1 MDQGLEN
8 LGISS
13 YKKTESQIEFKT
25 SENTELFQTKREAT
39 INTFLM
45 IVPTVTLLIP
55 MIWSM
60 FNTYTLNQN
69 IKIISIICGI
79 GMIIEYF
86 LISSLDSNTNIS
98 DVKMTFSSK
107 GLEIDSIKR
116 GKIEIGS
123 FDISTIYIKSE
134 ESSSSS
140 YSKKEANITYT
151 VICKFNKPITLPINK
166 KIVEEIELFKNFE
179 GEDNLNTAKLL
190 ISNLKYILK
199 TRENLNNESEQFFD
213 IGDTTFEKIQ
223 NEIRITT
230 TSTDGFMHSKKWDTI
245 DIAFTIMFFSI
256 FIGIPFS
263 VLSNMVFSIFI
274 GIPFSVLSNAGW
286 IPCTI
291 ILTCIIA
298 LYACYKITMSPNKI
312 FYVIN
317 SNEIKMNTDKRQS
330 ITIYKKDIKDI
341 YLERK
346 KEFVKTGKN
355 SGYYA
360 DYDHII
366 IELNKKLSLFPM
378 RFLKVDK
385 IDILGNIKIV
395 NNRYSRMMTEEITK
409 ILQI

>member
-116 GKIEIGS
+116 GKIDIGS
-123 FDISTIYIKSE
+123 YDIASIYIRSE
-134 ESSSSS
+134 ESTSYSSSS
-140 YSKKEANITYT
+140 KKAKITYT

-166 KIVEEIELFKNFE
+166 KTIEEIELCSNFE
-179 GEDNLNTAKLL
+179 GEDNLKTAKLL
-190 ISNLKYILK
+190 ISNLRCILEI
-199 TRENLNNESEQFFD
+199 RENLNNDQEKFFD

-230 TSTDGFMHSKKWDTI
+230 SSTDGFMHSKNFDTI
-245 DIAFTIMFFSI
+245 DIIFSI
-256 FIGIPFS
+256 VIVCGFFGWPFLVNTQNNSWIGYLIIGI
-263 VLSNMVFSIFI
+263 
-274 GIPFSVLSNAGW
+274 
-286 IPCTI
+286 
-291 ILTCIIA
+291 CIIA
-298 LYACYKITMSPNKI
+298 LYGSYKIIFSPNKI
-312 FYVIN
+312 FYTID
-317 SNEIKMNTDKRQS
+317 SNGIKMYTDKRQS
-330 ITIYKKDIKDI
+330 ITVYKNDIKDI

-366 IELNKKLSLFPM
+366 IELNKRLSLIPI
-378 RFLKVDK
+378 RFLNVDK
-385 IDILGNIKIV
+385 IDLI
-395 NNRYSRMMTEEITK
+395 
-409 ILQI
+409 

>member
-25 SENTELFQTKREAT
+25 SKNTELFQTKREVI

-60 FNTYTLNQN
+60 FNTYTLEQN

-116 GKIEIGS
+116 GKIDIGS
-123 FDISTIYIKSE
+123 YDIASIYIRSE
-134 ESSSSS
+134 ESTSYSSSS
-140 YSKKEANITYT
+140 NKAKITYT

-166 KIVEEIELFKNFE
+166 QNVEEIELFGNFE
-179 GEDNLNTAKLL
+179 GEDNLNKTKLL
-190 ISNLKYILK
+190 VASLKSALNLREELK
-199 TRENLNNESEQFFD
+199 SDQEKFFD
-213 IGDTTFEKIQ
+213 IGDTTFEKLQ
-223 NEIRITT
+223 NEIKITT
-230 TSTDGFMHSKKWDTI
+230 TATDGFIHSKKWDTI
-245 DIAFTIMFFSI
+245 DIAFTFVIVCGI
-256 FIGIPFS
+256 FGWPFLVNTQNNSWIGYLIIGI
-263 VLSNMVFSIFI
+263 
-274 GIPFSVLSNAGW
+274 
-286 IPCTI
+286 
-291 ILTCIIA
+291 CIIA
-298 LYACYKITMSPNKI
+298 LYGSYKIIFSPNKI

-346 KEFVKTGKN
+346 KEWIRESKN
-355 SGYYA
+355 RGYYA